1 MPQLCPEFCHNCV
14 SADYRIAI
22 LMRCKCLWRDFRK
35 TACLVRSF
43 PNISSDV
50 KFVLF
55 ADDTNIFIKAKNKM
69 LAYGSANNILANI

>member
-1 MPQLCPEFCHNCV
+1 M
-14 SADYRIAI
+14 I
-22 LMRCKCLWRDFRK
+22 CKCLIRDFRK
-35 TACLVRSF
+35 TACLVWSF
-43 PNISSDV
+43 PNISSDA